1 MSDAPHPPRLISR
14 RGLCLVLAAPSGAGK
29 SAITRALLAEDPTL
43 MLSISVTTRAPRPY
57 EQDGVHYHFRTQAD
71 FDAMVATGDML
82 EWAGVFGRS
91 YGSPRAPVEQALA
104 AGRDVVFDID
114 WQGYR
119 QVREALPGDV
129 VGLFIMPPSLV
140 ELEARLRKRAS
151 DSEAEINRRMA
162 TAVSEISHVREFDY
176 VLVNNTLP
184 EAVAQTRAVLTASR
198 IAMARQTGL
207 DDFTDVLASQTLASE
222 ATPG

>member
-1 MSDAPHPPRLISR
+1 LSDAPHPPRLISR

-71 FDAMVATGDML
+71 FDAMVESGDML

-91 YGSPRAPVEQALA
+91 YGSPRGPVEQALA

-184 EAVAQTRAVLTASR
+184 EAVARTRAVLTASR
-198 IAMARQTGL
+198 LAMARQTGL
-207 DDFTDVLASQTLASE
+207 DDFTNVLAAQTLASE

>member
-1 MSDAPHPPRLISR
+1 LSDAPHPPRLISR

-71 FDAMVATGDML
+71 FDAMVASGDML

-91 YGSPRAPVEQALA
+91 YGSPRGPVEQALA

-198 IAMARQTGL
+198 LAMARQTGL
-207 DDFTDVLASQTLASE
+207 DDFTDVLASQSLASE

>member
-1 MSDAPHPPRLISR
+1 LSDAPHPPRLISR

-91 YGSPRAPVEQALA
+91 YGSPRGPVEQALA

-198 IAMARQTGL
+198 LAMARQTGL

>member
-1 MSDAPHPPRLISR
+1 MSDDGPTPATRPSITR

-29 SAITRALLAEDPTL
+29 SAITRALLAQDPTL
-43 MLSISVTTRAPRPY
+43 ELSISVTTRAPRPY
-57 EQDGVHYHFRTQAD
+57 EQEGVHYLFRGQD
-71 FDAMVATGDML
+71 EFDALVRSGQML

-91 YGSPRAPVEQALA
+91 YGSPRGPVEQALA

-114 WQGYR
+114 WQGYH
-119 QVREALPGDV
+119 QVRRALPGDV

-140 ELEARLRKRAS
+140 ELEARLRARAS

-176 VLVNNTLP
+176 VLVNNVLA
-184 EAVAQTRAVLTASR
+184 EAVAQTQAVLTAAR
-198 IAMARQTGL
+198 LAMSRQTGL
-207 DDFTDVLASQTLASE
+207 DAFTNALAPDASS
-222 ATPG
+222 G

>member
-1 MSDAPHPPRLISR
+1 
-14 RGLCLVLAAPSGAGK
+14 
-29 SAITRALLAEDPTL
+29 

-57 EQDGVHYHFRTQAD
+57 ESDGVHYHFRTQAE
-71 FDAMVATGDML
+71 FDAMVESGNML

-119 QVREALPGDV
+119 QVRERLPGDV

-140 ELEARLRKRAS
+140 ELEARLRRRAS
-151 DSEAEINRRMA
+151 DSEAEIRRRMA
-162 TAVSEISHVREFDY
+162 VAEAEISHVREFDY
-176 VLVNNTLP
+176 VLVNHELD
-184 EAVAQTRAVLTASR
+184 EAVAQAQAVLTASR
-198 IAMARQTGL
+198 LAMSRQIGL
-207 DDFTDVLASQTLASE
+207 DRFTQALAE
-222 ATPG
+222 ARPAL

>member
-1 MSDAPHPPRLISR
+1 
-14 RGLCLVLAAPSGAGK
+14 
-29 SAITRALLAEDPTL
+29 

-71 FDAMVATGDML
+71 FDAMVETGDML

-91 YGSPRAPVEQALA
+91 YGSPRGPVEQALA

-129 VGLFIMPPSLV
+129 VGLFIMPPSLA

-198 IAMARQTGL
+198 LAMARQTGL
-207 DDFTDVLASQTLASE
+207 DDFTNVLSSQSLASE
-222 ATPG
+222 PTPG

>member
-1 MSDAPHPPRLISR
+1 MSIQR

-29 SAITRALLAEDPTL
+29 SAITRALLAADPSL
-43 MLSISVTTRAPRPY
+43 MLSVSVTTRAPRPY
-57 EQDGVHYHFRTQAD
+57 ESDGVHYHFRAQAE
-71 FDAMVATGDML
+71 FDAMVDSGNML

-119 QVREALPGDV
+119 QVRARLPGDV

-140 ELEARLRKRAS
+140 ELEARLRRRAS
-151 DSEAEINRRMA
+151 DSEAEIRRRMA
-162 TAVSEISHVREFDY
+162 VAEAEISHVREFDY
-176 VLVNNTLP
+176 VLVNHDLDV
-184 EAVAQTRAVLTASR
+184 AVAQTQAVLTASR
-198 IAMARQTGL
+198 LAMSRQTGL
-207 DDFTDVLASQTLASE
+207 DRFTEALAE
-222 ATPG
+222 ARPAL